1 MPVKFLQSRATV
13 AAGSSIS
20 LTTLR
25 HGGRVI
31 LLDTAAGSTVT
42 LPAATGSGAHFRFVV
57 TVTPTSN
64 QHRID
69 VTGDDAFFGTLVA
82 DTDSDSVDLGTITW
96 PSGPT
101 VTDADRIDLNG
112 TTTGGRKGDW
122 IEVIDIAADSWHVS
136 GTITQSGTEA
146 TPFATGAVS

>member
-1 MPVKFLQSRATV
+1 
-13 AAGSSIS
+13 
-20 LTTLR
+20 
-25 HGGRVI
+25 
-31 LLDTAAGSTVT
+31 
-42 LPAATGSGAHFRFVV
+42 V